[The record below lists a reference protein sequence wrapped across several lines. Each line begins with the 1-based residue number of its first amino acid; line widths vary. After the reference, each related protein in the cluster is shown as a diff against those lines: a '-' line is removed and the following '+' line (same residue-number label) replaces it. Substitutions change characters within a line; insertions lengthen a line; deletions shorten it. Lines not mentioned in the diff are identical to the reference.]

1 METVSSVRSGHWW
14 RPPVAHRRNDER
26 GVALVEFAIILPLL
40 LMLVFGM
47 LTGGLVM
54 NRRQEVTQASREGAR
69 YGATVSFDQCT
80 PASECGGRTWAQQVQ
95 SVAVSRSDGAVTAS
109 DVCVAL
115 VEGPGSAPLA
125 LSSAHTTKGGTA
137 PCYIDQSADVGRRV
151 QVVITFTDSIEAII
165 VNIPV
170 DVTARSTS
178 RLEG

>member
-1 METVSSVRSGHWW
+1 METVSSVRSGRWW
-14 RPPVAHRRNDER
+14 RAPAAHRRTGER

-69 YGATVSFDQCT
+69 YGATVAFDQCT
-80 PASECGGRTWAQQVQ
+80 PTSACAGRTWAQQVQ
-95 SVAVSRSDGAVTAS
+95 SVAVTRSDGAVTAS

-115 VEGPGSAPLA
+115 VFGPGTTPVA
-125 LSSAHTTKGGTA
+125 LSPAHTTNGGTA
-137 PCYIDQSADVGRRV
+137 PCYVDQSADDGRRV
-151 QVVITFTDSIEAII
+151 QVVITFTDSIEAVI

-170 DVTARSTS
+170 DVTARAVS